1 MILFIYGSLGSFQ
14 ECWPWKELKDRYPHG
29 VSILQMWMTSKV
41 FWTRSHTGCGPP
53 RSQTPVF
60 SPYSWPLCQ
69 STSGPPRLYFTEVPD
84 PECSWPSSPEKSSN
98 SLFPTSLWVSLCGVA
113 GLWADTRSFS
123 LDALRPW
130 TPFPNSLAFWLIQK
144 ILAEPEEAAP
154 LLAYTFVTRG

>member
-1 MILFIYGSLGSFQ
+1 MQSHTLNIFAFFLLIFHKMILFIYGSLGSFQ

-69 STSGPPRLYFTEVPD
+69 PTSGPPRLYFTEY
-84 PECSWPSSPEKSSN
+84 
-98 SLFPTSLWVSLCGVA
+98 LFYNKITPKHILHWLEHSENWKE
-113 GLWADTRSFS
+113 WQR
-123 LDALRPW
+123 LRRCL
-130 TPFPNSLAFWLIQK
+130 NVCL
-144 ILAEPEEAAP
+144 
-154 LLAYTFVTRG
+154 FVCFN